1 MDPNV
6 LKNGVFAAAAA
17 IGAFIANELGGW
29 DVLLQVLIGMM
40 AVDYLT
46 GLLIAAIWKKS
57 NKSESGALDSE
68 ASFKG
73 LARKC
78 MILLLVY
85 VAVLLDAAIETHYIR
100 AAVIIFY
107 IGNEGLS
114 LLENL
119 CIMGVPH
126 PKFLENVL
134 QVLRDNG
141 DKGEGGSELQ

>member
-1 MDPNV
+1 MDPNAV
-6 LKNGVFAAAAA
+6 KNGIFAAIAAL
-17 IGAFIANELGGW
+17 GALIANALGGW

-40 AVDYLT
+40 AADYVT

-73 LARKC
+73 LVRKC

-85 VAVLLDAAIETHYIR
+85 IAVKLDLAIGTHYIR
-100 AAVIIFY
+100 SAVMIFY

-126 PKFLENVL
+126 PAFLEDIL
-134 QVLRDNG
+134 QVLRDKG
-141 DKGEGGSELQ
+141 DRGGGEE

>member
-1 MDPNV
+1 MDAV
-6 LKNGVFAAAAA
+6 TIKNGVLAVLAA
-17 IGAFIANELGGW
+17 IGGALAAALGGW
-29 DVLLQVLIGMM
+29 DVLLKVLVGMM
-40 AVDYLT
+40 AADYLT

-57 NKSESGALDSE
+57 NKSETGTLDSK

-73 LARKC
+73 LVRKC

-85 VAVLLDAAIETHYIR
+85 VAVLLDAALSTTYIR
-100 AAVIIFY
+100 SAVIIFY

-126 PKFLENVL
+126 PKFLEKVL
-134 QVLRDNG
+134 QVLLERG
-141 DKGEGGSELQ
+141 DRGDDKNDG